1 MDTEVLRI
9 TEAQSVDLGNANSL
23 TNQVRVVPEN
33 VINENI
39 ISLNMQQSEV
49 FNFVYKWSRD
59 YIKSLWYE
67 IRPNIK

>member
-1 MDTEVLRI
+1 MRI

-33 VINENI
+33 VVNENI

-59 YIKSLWYE
+59 YIKSL
-67 IRPNIK
+67 

>member
-1 MDTEVLRI
+1 MGT

-33 VINENI
+33 VVNENI

-59 YIKSLWYE
+59 YIKSL
-67 IRPNIK
+67 

>member
-1 MDTEVLRI
+1 MGT

-33 VINENI
+33 VVNENI

-49 FNFVYKWSRD
+49 FNFVYKWLRD
-59 YIKSLWYE
+59 YIKSL
-67 IRPNIK
+67 

>member
-1 MDTEVLRI
+1 MGT

-33 VINENI
+33 VVNENI

-59 YIKSLWYE
+59 YIKSLWCE
-67 IRPNIK
+67 IRRNIK

>member
-59 YIKSLWYE
+59 YIKSL
-67 IRPNIK
+67 